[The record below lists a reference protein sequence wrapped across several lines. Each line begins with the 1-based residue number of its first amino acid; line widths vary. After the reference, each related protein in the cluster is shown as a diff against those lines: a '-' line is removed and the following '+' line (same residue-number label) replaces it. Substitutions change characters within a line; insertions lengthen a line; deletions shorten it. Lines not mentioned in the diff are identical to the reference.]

1 MAHRLSSAGTC
12 LEPRWRGPHRG
23 RGRGDRRPRRSGLA
37 LAAPWRGTRRD
48 APSFLYRHSFSEM
61 PFTHR
66 AARPCEAPCS
76 VFSSPLQGAQSHPS
90 LVLEPVCLPLHRKP
104 RTRQQ
109 LALPPRPH
117 LQATTDPPSVPTALP
132 CLDVPRT
139 QPWPACRASFAQRN
153 AFRVCAC
160 LGRSGG
166 HCLLLCTT
174 GPVLW
179 VYHSAC

>member
-37 LAAPWRGTRRD
+37 LAAPWRGIRRD

-109 LALPPRPH
+109 LALPRAPTCRQPPTH
-117 LQATTDPPSVPTALP
+117 LLSRQLCLVWTCRVHSRGRRAGLPSLSVML
-132 CLDVPRT
+132 LGSV
-139 QPWPACRASFAQRN
+139 RA
-153 AFRVCAC
+153 
-160 LGRSGG
+160 
-166 HCLLLCTT
+166 
-174 GPVLW
+174 
-179 VYHSAC
+179 